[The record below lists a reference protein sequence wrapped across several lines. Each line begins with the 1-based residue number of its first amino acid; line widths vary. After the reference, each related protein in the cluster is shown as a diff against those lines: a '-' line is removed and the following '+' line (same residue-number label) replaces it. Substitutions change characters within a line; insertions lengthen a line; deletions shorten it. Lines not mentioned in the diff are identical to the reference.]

1 MQPNQYIR
9 SPNCELEKN
18 AFIWKAVLKLCEG
31 IKKKERKKKRG
42 KKDESTQTEKEMKMS
57 NPLSVPTTHIINL

>member
-31 IKKKERKKKRG
+31 IKKKKERRKGEKK
-42 KKDESTQTEKEMKMS
+42 MKA
-57 NPLSVPTTHIINL
+57 LKWRRK

>member
-42 KKDESTQTEKEMKMS
+42 KKRWKHS
-57 NPLSVPTTHIINL
+57 NGEGNEDVKSLICSNYSHN

>member
-31 IKKKERKKKRG
+31 IKKKKERRKGEKK
-42 KKDESTQTEKEMKMS
+42 MKALKWRRKWRCQI
-57 NPLSVPTTHIINL
+57 PYLFQLLT